1 MMGRVTYIQFDGTAR
16 TIELEEGASLME
28 GAVSNGVRGI
38 DADCGGSCACATCHV
53 HVDPAWLSA
62 VGGPGSDAEAE
73 LLQLAPEVKDDS
85 RLSCQIRMRS
95 DLDGIVV
102 HLPEAQH

>member
-1 MMGRVTYIQFDGTAR
+1 MGRVTYIEHDGTTH
-16 TIELEEGASLME
+16 TIDVSDGVSLME

-53 HVDPAWLSA
+53 HVDAAWTAIVGPPASE
-62 VGGPGSDAEAE
+62 GEAE
-73 LLQLAPEVKDDS
+73 LLQLAPEVRPDS
-85 RLSCQIRMRS
+85 RLSCQIRMREE
-95 DLDGIVV
+95 LDGVVV

>member
-1 MMGRVTYIQFDGTAR
+1 MGRVTYVQFDGTPQ
-16 TIELEEGASLME
+16 TIELEDGASLMS
-28 GAVSNGVRGI
+28 GAVANGIRGI

-53 HVDPAWLSA
+53 HVAPDWTRA
-62 VGGPGSDAEAE
+62 VGGPATEGEAE
-73 LLQLAPEVKDDS
+73 LLQLAPEVKEDS
-85 RLSCQIRMRS
+85 RLSCQIKMRP